1 MKKIENSFT
10 VTGYIATDAEIHQ
23 FAESTK
29 ATFALSIGRRENKN
43 GQEVWSS
50 VLANVELWR
59 KNSSAQDLENLK
71 KGLLVTVEG
80 YFRPE
85 QWTGK
90 DGEQGYLYVAGMPL
104 SRLIKS
110 VTTLECL
117 MCEKDAK
124 EQLQKQLDEEKA
136 NADAERQFEKDFAK
150 LSFRRDWRTAKNL
163 SVDQEAV
170 RRVGLAREEE
180 AAAKK
185 AVAETAANTKRA
197 ADAVEEIAKAIEETD
212 NVD

>member
-1 MKKIENSFT
+1 MKKIENNFT

-71 KGLLVTVEG
+71 KGRLVTVEG

-90 DGEQGYLYVAGMPL
+90 DGEQH
-104 SRLIKS
+104 SRLLLAANK
-110 VTTLECL
+110 VYETPEK
-117 MCEKDAK
+117 EQDEEPAPEENKDAAP
-124 EQLQKQLDEEKA
+124 EKA
-136 NADAERQFEKDFAK
+136 
-150 LSFRRDWRTAKNL
+150 S
-163 SVDQEAV
+163 
-170 RRVGLAREEE
+170 
-180 AAAKK
+180 KK
-185 AVAETAANTKRA
+185 TGK
-197 ADAVEEIAKAIEETD
+197 KGK
-212 NVD
+212 